1 MISVNWYQDDKLGIQ
16 LLASKGISEYGV
28 GNLTRYKIMNF
39 LSSKKQ
45 SSMAVVGALMITLGV
60 EQSAAA
66 ATFNPAPQFESAVS
80 YSTTIPRSDG
90 GVDPADIYYPV
101 LSSTDPQQSPLPI
114 ALFLQGALV
123 DKSDYSTFAS
133 TVARYGFVVVV
144 PNHIRTAIS
153 PMGAVTG
160 LLAEQQQVNDVLSYI
175 RNENSTPSS
184 PIADSFDPSTLV
196 LLGHSFGGAVGIAA
210 IQGNCFPVLCTE
222 TFNRPQELKGGAF
235 YGTNFLIGQG
245 SGGLFID
252 NDGIPMALVQGNL
265 DGVAMPLNAELTY
278 AAIQDPPKAFISIP
292 GANHY
297 GITNEDN
304 LIRDP
309 IRPTLEQDVAIETIA
324 RWSAL
329 FLRGTA
335 LNDKG
340 AFDYVFNTG
349 DALDANV
356 SVESVAKPI
365 PEYTSVVSLL
375 GLGVMGASS
384 LLTRQQKL
392 VKK

>member
-1 MISVNWYQDDKLGIQ
+1 
-16 LLASKGISEYGV
+16 
-28 GNLTRYKIMNF
+28 MNF
-39 LSSKKQ
+39 LSAKKQ

-90 GVDPADIYYPV
+90 GIDSADIYYPV
-101 LSSTDPQQSPLPI
+101 LSSTDAQQPLPI

-123 DKSDYSTFAS
+123 DKSDYSIFAN

-144 PNHIRTAIS
+144 PNHIRTVTS
-153 PMGAVTG
+153 PMGALTG

-175 RNENSTPSS
+175 KNEKSTLSS
-184 PIADSFDPSTLV
+184 PIASSLDPSTLV
-196 LLGHSFGGAVGIAA
+196 LLGHSFGGAVGMAA
-210 IQGNCFPVLCTE
+210 IQGNCVPILCTG

-235 YGTNFLIGQG
+235 YGTNFLIGRG
-245 SGGLFID
+245 NGELLID
-252 NDGIPMALVQGNL
+252 NDDIPIALVQGNR
-265 DGVAMPLNAELTY
+265 DGVARTSNAELTY
-278 AAIQDPPKAFISIP
+278 DAIQDPPKAFISIP

-304 LIRDP
+304 FIRDP

-329 FLRGTA
+329 FLRGTV

-349 DALDANV
+349 DALDQNV

-375 GLGVMGASS
+375 GLGLMGASS
-384 LLTRQQKL
+384 LLTHQQKL
-392 VKK
+392 FKK